1 MGVLCD
7 AMASLLTPLCS
18 AAPVLLEAKV
28 LGSRTTQGSLYP
40 LNMVQTG
47 SLARTED
54 STCIQKGLN
63 CCRLNQGE
71 ELAPYQGSN

>member
-7 AMASLLTPLCS
+7 AMASLLTPLCP
-18 AAPVLLEAKV
+18 AAPVLLGARV
-28 LGSRTTQGSLYP
+28 LGSRTTQVSLYP
-40 LNMVQTG
+40 LNTVETG

-54 STCIQKGLN
+54 STCIQKGLS

-71 ELAPYQGSN
+71 KLAPHQGSN